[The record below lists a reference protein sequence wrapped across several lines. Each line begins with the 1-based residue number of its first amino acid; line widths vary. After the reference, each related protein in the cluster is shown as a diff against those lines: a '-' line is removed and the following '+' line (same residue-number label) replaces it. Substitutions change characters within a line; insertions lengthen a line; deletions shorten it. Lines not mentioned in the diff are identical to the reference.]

1 MPQMKIQISSFLK
14 VPRGRPI
21 RKGQLYYHDD
31 GHGRRFQRSDPGELL
46 AESIDDF
53 LYDDLDH
60 SVDTDIE
67 IMLIISHVSTSS
79 ISIMMTPAMC
89 KMAYALTR
97 DGDSQFTAFA
107 STMHSFDQPIPS
119 IRH

>member
-67 IMLIISHVSTSS
+67 NNADNISCVNLVDKHNDDTCDV
-79 ISIMMTPAMC
+79 
-89 KMAYALTR
+89 
-97 DGDSQFTAFA
+97 
-107 STMHSFDQPIPS
+107 
-119 IRH
+119 